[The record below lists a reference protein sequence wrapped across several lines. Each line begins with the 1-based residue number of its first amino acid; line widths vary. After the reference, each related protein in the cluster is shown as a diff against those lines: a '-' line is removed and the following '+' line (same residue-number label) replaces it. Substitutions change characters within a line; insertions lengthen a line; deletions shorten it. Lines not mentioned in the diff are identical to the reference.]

1 MIRNSKGLLQFAT
14 AVALMS
20 VVSVATAQS
29 QSSRPPTGLMLGSTI
44 EDRTR
49 GRDRDRDRRDR
60 PGAPWTGGV
69 RFIPGYGY
77 GGYDQPVIIVNN
89 SPCYIPGY
97 YAGING
103 YPSYGNYGNYG
114 NYGYS
119 TGGFSAG
126 FQAGGLSF
134 GYRQNNGYY
143 QSGGYN
149 GYPAYPQQG
158 YVQPQPGYAVP
169 DPAYVNGYSRAYDD
183 RVRPDT
189 LDERRA
195 PSVVPSKPAEE
206 NDYYLHRKPSPAA
219 KNPALAEALKDIET
233 AFRTGNLASLEK
245 HIDRAGK
252 LTLQVKGTT
261 RQEMS
266 AEDYLSMTR
275 DALKVMKTSRY
286 ELTKVDPASNGAV
299 MVTGTHVLRTE
310 DGQQKSFT
318 VGFILKQRG
327 ESWLITEVSAEPAK

>member
-1 MIRNSKGLLQFAT
+1 MIRNSTGLLHFAT
-14 AVALMS
+14 AVALIS
-20 VVSVATAQS
+20 AVSVAKAQS
-29 QSSRPPTGLMLGSTI
+29 QTNLPPTGLMLGSTI
-44 EDRTR
+44 DDRTR
-49 GRDRDRDRRDR
+49 GRDRDRDRDRRDR

-69 RFIPGYGY
+69 RFIPGYG
-77 GGYDQPVIIVNN
+77 GCDQPVIIVNN

-103 YPSYGNYGNYG
+103 YPGYGS
-114 NYGYS
+114 YGYS

-126 FQAGGLSF
+126 FQVGGLSL

-143 QSGGYN
+143 NSGGYY
-149 GYPAYPQQG
+149 GYSGYPQQG
-158 YVQPQPGYAVP
+158 YVQPQLGYDAYVP
-169 DPAYVNGYSRAYDD
+169 DPAYVNGYTRAYDD
-183 RVRPDT
+183 RVRPNT
-189 LDERRA
+189 IDERRA
-195 PSVVPSKPAEE
+195 PAVVPSKPAEE

-233 AFRTGNLASLEK
+233 AFRTGNAAPLEK

-266 AEDYLSMTR
+266 AEDYLAMTR

-286 ELTKVDPASNGAV
+286 ELTKVEPASNGAV